1 MCPNP
6 QDWPLRHLPRSNRL
20 YGCNEIKE
28 LKMGRFSWIN
38 QADPVS
44 HRAIRGR
51 QRVGISEDVVMEA
64 EARENERKI

>member
-1 MCPNP
+1 
-6 QDWPLRHLPRSNRL
+6 
-20 YGCNEIKE
+20 
-28 LKMGRFSWIN
+28 MGRFSWIN

-51 QRVGISEDVVMEA
+51 QRVGTSEDMVMEA